1 MRINEMFKKFLG
13 LKRLVTLLVTFL
25 CVLTICPI
33 NIIAEDEHETIRV
46 GFFHMDGYHM
56 IDEDGDKSGYGYD
69 FLRLMARY
77 LDVEYDYVGYELG
90 WKDMQRM
97 LLEGEIDVLTSA
109 RKTPEREEIFDYSK
123 PIGTNECMITVRSDN
138 TKVIGQKYSTYD
150 GLRFGLLKGN
160 SRNNDFEKLADREGF
175 SYIPVYFEMF
185 KDMEE
190 ALQNGEVDALV
201 SSSMRTTDNERIIE
215 KFEPQDF
222 YAIVKKGNT
231 ELLDKINYAI
241 DQINNAEGDWQ
252 RELFNRYYASYDVKV
267 LNFTPSEEELINS
280 YKKPLKVLSDP
291 TRRPYSYVEDGEMK
305 GILPDFFKNVA
316 DYIGL
321 PYEFVICK
329 DRNEYIWYQS
339 HTESIDIAID
349 ARVSDAIIEKNHY
362 GASAPYITMGVTS
375 IMRKDNKGDI
385 KTIATVKQGSA
396 SSEIEKEY
404 APNAEKI
411 YFDTRQEAMKA
422 VRDGKADITFAYYY
436 MAQEFVNNDASGS
449 LICNYINDDSFKYRM
464 LVSDENNYALAGILT
479 KGIYAQGEDAIDNIA
494 SNYTSYKASD
504 MTLIMLIQMH
514 PLIVITIGLIMVALF
529 GIVCS
534 LSFKNR
540 KNNIQLEDNLTK
552 IKRDKYILD
561 KLTNDYNAVYYIE
574 LNKGTFEKLKIVEN
588 TYADMVFKE
597 RTFDNYDECAKY
609 YADRYLEGKNKKEF
623 LNWISC
629 AHLKEELNKHDK
641 ISFYYESIPNHLG
654 QKYFAIQAT
663 KVYKDEKVFYILLG
677 YRFVD
682 DILVKEKAIQE
693 QLEDALDKTKKQNEI
708 ISAIAKTFNAI
719 YRVDIIND
727 VIEEIASDDISHQL
741 KKGVVSASEQF
752 NFVCD
757 NLIAPEYRELV
768 RPFMDVKTLGER
780 LQDEE
785 FVTTEYK
792 MNDGNWHRMRFVAKR
807 RDENGRLTHV
817 LCLIRIISDTKR
829 TEENLYFEAEQAKK
843 EVDMKTQFLKTMS
856 HDIRTPLNG
865 LIGMVKMAEQY
876 SDDVVMQGQLRNKAQ
891 KSLEYLVSLVN
902 DVLDMNKLQSGD
914 LKDHQLTFDSM
925 NFLREINRIY
935 YDKAA
940 EKNIKYV
947 VDWDKNNFKHSILI
961 GNPVYLGR
969 ALSNIASNAVKFS
982 PSGSTITVW
991 GYEEPIDD
999 KHVLYTLYCKDEG
1012 VGMSEDFIK
1021 HAFDMFSQQNQTS
1034 RTNYEGSGLGLAISK
1049 KLIERMGGS
1058 IKFESKKGI
1067 GTTAIIKIPFELG
1080 NMDII
1085 GNIDYENVPTKG
1097 VHALLVD
1104 DNELNIEIAKFFLED
1119 NGMEVTCAYDG
1130 KEAVE
1135 IFEKSEDGYFGVI
1148 YMDILMPNMNGLDA
1162 TRAIRALNRKD
1173 AKKVPIIAVSANTF
1187 SDDVFESRMAG
1198 MNKHLGKPL
1207 DEEKMIKAYKQCAVL
1222 SEEPIKLNGDL

>member
-1 MRINEMFKKFLG
+1 MFKKFLS
-13 LKRLVTLLVTFL
+13 LKRLVTLLATFL

-33 NIIAEDEHETIRV
+33 NIIAEDKHETIRV

-56 IDEDGDKSGYGYD
+56 IDEDGNKSGYGYD

-77 LDVEYDYVGYELG
+77 LDVEYEYVGYELG

-123 PIGTNECMITVRSDN
+123 PIGTNECMITVRRDN
-138 TKVIGQKYSTYD
+138 TKVIGQKYNTYD
-150 GLRFGLLKGN
+150 GLRVGLLKGN
-160 SRNNDFEKLADREGF
+160 SRNNDFEKLANKEGF
-175 SYIPVYFEMF
+175 SYTPVYFEMF

-201 SSSMRTTDNERIIE
+201 SSSMRTTNNERIIE

-267 LNFTPSEEELINS
+267 LNFTPSEEKLINS
-280 YKKPLKVLSDP
+280 YKEPLKVLCDP
-291 TRRPYSYVEDGEMK
+291 TRKPYSYVENGEMK
-305 GILPDFFKNVA
+305 GILPDYFKNVA

-321 PYEFVICK
+321 PYEFIICK
-329 DRNEYIWYQS
+329 DRNEYINNK
-339 HTESIDIAID
+339 TFDIVIDSRLND
-349 ARVSDAIIEKNHY
+349 ELIEENHY
-362 GASAPYITMGVTS
+362 GVSAPYITMGVAS
-375 IMRKDNKGDI
+375 IMRKDHSGDI
-385 KTIATVKQGSA
+385 QTVATVKNDSA
-396 SSEIEKEY
+396 SEEIEKEQVPK
-404 APNAEKI
+404 AKKI
-411 YFDTRQEAMKA
+411 YYDTRLEALKA
-422 VRDGKADITFAYYY
+422 VRDGKTDISFAYYY
-436 MAQEFVNNDASGS
+436 MAQEFVNNDTSGT
-449 LICNYINDDSFKYRM
+449 LIYNYINGTSFKYRM
-464 LVSDENNYALAGILT
+464 LVSSEHSYALTGILT
-479 KGIYAQGEDAIDNIA
+479 KGIYAQGEDAIDEIA
-494 SNYTSYKASD
+494 SSYTSYKASD
-504 MTLIMLIQMH
+504 MTLTMLIQMH
-514 PLIVITIGLIMVALF
+514 PLIVMTLGLIMLALF

-540 KNNIQLEDNLTK
+540 KNNFQLEDNLDK

-561 KLTNDYNAVYYIE
+561 KLTADYNAVYYIE

-609 YADRYLEGKNKKEF
+609 YAERYLDDENRKEF
-623 LNWISC
+623 LDWVSC
-629 AHLKEELNKHDK
+629 AHLKKELNKNNK
-641 ISFYYESIPNHLG
+641 ISYYYESIPNNLG

-663 KVYKDEKVFYILLG
+663 KIYEDEELFYILLG

-693 QLEDALDKTKKQNEI
+693 QLEDALNETKKQNEI

-719 YRVDIIND
+719 YRIDIIND
-727 VIEEIASDDISHQL
+727 KIEEIASDDISHQL
-741 KKGVVSASEQF
+741 KKDVTSASEQF
-752 NFVCD
+752 YFVLD
-757 NLIAPEYRELV
+757 NLIAPEYRDLV
-768 RPFMDVKTLGER
+768 RPFMDIKTLEER
-780 LQDEE
+780 LKDEE

-865 LIGMVKMAEQY
+865 LIGMVKMADQY
-876 SDDVVMQGQLRNKAQ
+876 SDDIVMQGQLRDKAQ

-902 DVLDMNKLQSGD
+902 DILDMNKLQSGD

-935 YDKAA
+935 YNKAA

-947 VDWDKNNFKHSILI
+947 VDWDKVNFKHSILI

-982 PSGSTITVW
+982 PSSSTITVW

-1012 VGMSEDFIK
+1012 EGMTEDFIK

-1034 RTNYEGSGLGLAISK
+1034 RTKYEGSGLGLAISK

-1058 IKFESKKGI
+1058 IKLDSKKGV

-1080 NMDII
+1080 NMDTI

-1104 DNELNIEIAKFFLED
+1104 DNELNIEVAKFFLED

-1135 IFEKSEDGYFGVI
+1135 IFEKSEEGYFGVI
-1148 YMDILMPNMNGLDA
+1148 YMDIMMPNMNGLDA
-1162 TRAIRALNRKD
+1162 TREIRALNRKD

>member
-1 MRINEMFKKFLG
+1 M
-13 LKRLVTLLVTFL
+13 
-25 CVLTICPI
+25 CPI
-33 NIIAEDEHETIRV
+33 NIIAEDKHETIRV

-69 FLRLMARY
+69 FLRLMVRY

-90 WKDMQRM
+90 WKDMQMM

-160 SRNNDFEKLADREGF
+160 SRNNDFEKLADREDF
-175 SYIPVYFEMF
+175 SYIPVYYEVF

-190 ALQNGEVDALV
+190 GLQNGEVDALV
-201 SSSMRTTDNERIIE
+201 SSSMRTTNNERIIE

-241 DQINNAEGDWQ
+241 YQINNAEGDWQ
-252 RELFNRYYASYDVKV
+252 RELFNRYYASYDIKV
-267 LNFTPSEEELINS
+267 LNFTPSEKELINS
-280 YKKPLKVLSDP
+280 YKKPLKVLCDP

-316 DYIGL
+316 DFIGL

-339 HTESIDIAID
+339 HTDSIDIAID

-362 GASAPYITMGVTS
+362 GASAPYITMGVAS

-396 SSEIEKEY
+396 SNEIENEY

-449 LICNYINDDSFKYRM
+449 LIYNYINDDSFKYRM
-464 LVSDENNYALAGILT
+464 LVSDENNFALAGILT

-504 MTLIMLIQMH
+504 MTLLMLIQMH
-514 PLIVITIGLIMVALF
+514 PVVVMTIGMIMLALF

-597 RTFDNYDECAKY
+597 RSFDNYDECAKY

-623 LNWISC
+623 LDWVSC
-629 AHLKEELNKHDK
+629 AHLKEELNKRDK
-641 ISFYYESIPNHLG
+641 ISFYYESIPNKLG
-654 QKYFAIQAT
+654 QKYFAIQGI
-663 KVYKDEKVFYILLG
+663 KVYEDENVFYILLG
-677 YRFVD
+677 FRFVD

-727 VIEEIASDDISHQL
+727 KIEEIASDDISHHL
-741 KKGVVSASEQF
+741 KKDVVSASEQF

-768 RPFMDVKTLGER
+768 RPFMDISTLKER
-780 LQDEE
+780 LKDEE

-807 RDENGRLTHV
+807 KDASGRLTHV

-843 EVDMKTQFLKTMS
+843 EADMKTQFLKTMS

-865 LIGMVKMAEQY
+865 LIGMVKMADQY
-876 SDDVVMQGQLRNKAQ
+876 SDDVVMQSKLRNKAQ
-891 KSLEYLVSLVN
+891 QSLEYLVSLVN
-902 DVLDMNKLQSGD
+902 DILDMNKLQSGD

-935 YDKAA
+935 YNKAA

-947 VDWDKNNFKHSILI
+947 VDWDKVNFKHSTLI

-982 PSGSTITVW
+982 LSGSTITVW
-991 GYEEPIDD
+991 GNEEPIDD

-1058 IKFESKKGI
+1058 IKLESKVGI

-1080 NMDII
+1080 DMETI
-1085 GNIDYENVPTKG
+1085 GSIDYENVPTKG

-1130 KEAVE
+1130 KEAVD
-1135 IFEKSEDGYFGVI
+1135 IFKKSKEGYFGVI

-1162 TRAIRALNRKD
+1162 TREIRALDRKD

-1187 SDDVFESRMAG
+1187 SDDVFESRKAG

-1222 SEEPIKLNGDL
+1222 SKESIKLNGDL

>member
-1 MRINEMFKKFLG
+1 MKINEMFKKFLG

-25 CVLTICPI
+25 CFLTICPI

-56 IDEDGDKSGYGYD
+56 IDEDGNKSGYGYD

-138 TKVIGQKYSTYD
+138 TKVIGQKYNTYD
-150 GLRFGLLKGN
+150 GLRVGLLKGN
-160 SRNNDFEKLADREGF
+160 SRNNDFEKLADEKGF
-175 SYIPVYFEMF
+175 SYIPVYYEVF

-190 ALQNGEVDALV
+190 GLQDGEVDALV
-201 SSSMRTTDNERIIE
+201 SSSMRTTNNERIIE

-252 RELFNRYYASYDVKV
+252 RELFNRYYASYDIKV

-280 YKKPLKVLSDP
+280 YKKPLKVLCDP

-349 ARVSDAIIEKNHY
+349 ARVSDTTIEKNHY
-362 GASAPYITMGVTS
+362 GASAPYITMGVAS

-396 SSEIEKEY
+396 SNEIEKEY

-449 LICNYINDDSFKYRM
+449 LIYNYINDDSFKYRM
-464 LVSDENNYALAGILT
+464 LVSDENNFALAGILT

-504 MTLIMLIQMH
+504 MTLLMLIQMH
-514 PLIVITIGLIMVALF
+514 PVAVMTIGMIMLALF

-561 KLTNDYNAVYYIE
+561 KLSADYNAVYYIE
-574 LNKGTFEKLKIVEN
+574 LNKGTFEKLKIVKD
-588 TYADMVFKE
+588 TYADIVFKE
-597 RTFDNYDECAKY
+597 KSFNNFDECADY
-609 YADRYLEGKNKKEF
+609 YANCYLDEKNRREF
-623 LNWISC
+623 LDWVSC
-629 AHLKEELNKHDK
+629 AHLKEELNKRDK
-641 ISFYYESIPNHLG
+641 INFYYESIPNNLG

-663 KVYKDEKVFYILLG
+663 KVYEDENVFYILLG
-677 YRFVD
+677 FRFVD

-727 VIEEIASDDISHQL
+727 VIEEIASDDISRHL
-741 KKGVVSASEQF
+741 KKDVASASEQF

-757 NLIAPEYRELV
+757 NLVASEYRELV
-768 RPFMDVKTLGER
+768 RPFMDISTLEER
-780 LQDEE
+780 LKDEE

-807 RDENGRLTHV
+807 KDANGRLTHV

-865 LIGMVKMAEQY
+865 LIGMIKMADQY
-876 SDDVVMQGQLRNKAQ
+876 SDDVVMRSKLRNKAQ
-891 KSLEYLVSLVN
+891 QSLEYLVSLVN
-902 DVLDMNKLQSGD
+902 DILDMNKLQSGD
-914 LKDHQLTFDSM
+914 LKDQQLTFDFI
-925 NFLREINRIY
+925 NFLKELNHIY

-940 EKNIKYV
+940 EKGIKYDI
-947 VDWDKNNFKHSILI
+947 DWENVKFEHSTLI

-991 GYEEPIDD
+991 GNEEIIDD
-999 KHVLYTLYCKDEG
+999 KHSLYTLYCKDEG
-1012 VGMSEDFIK
+1012 EGMTDEFIK

-1034 RTNYEGSGLGLAISK
+1034 RTKYEGSGLGLAMSK

-1058 IKFESKKGI
+1058 IKLESKKGV
-1067 GTTAIIKIPFELG
+1067 GTTAIIKVPFELG
-1080 NMDII
+1080 DTDTI
-1085 GNIDYENVPTKG
+1085 GSIDYENVPTKG

-1130 KEAVE
+1130 KEAVD
-1135 IFEKSEDGYFGVI
+1135 IFKKSKEGYFGVI

-1162 TRAIRALNRKD
+1162 TREIRALDRKD

-1187 SDDVFESRMAG
+1187 SDDVFESRKAG

>member
-1 MRINEMFKKFLG
+1 MTR
-13 LKRLVTLLVTFL
+13 
-25 CVLTICPI
+25 
-33 NIIAEDEHETIRV
+33 
-46 GFFHMDGYHM
+46 
-56 IDEDGDKSGYGYD
+56 GD
-69 FLRLMARY
+69 
-77 LDVEYDYVGYELG
+77 
-90 WKDMQRM
+90 
-97 LLEGEIDVLTSA
+97 
-109 RKTPEREEIFDYSK
+109 
-123 PIGTNECMITVRSDN
+123 
-138 TKVIGQKYSTYD
+138 
-150 GLRFGLLKGN
+150 
-160 SRNNDFEKLADREGF
+160 
-175 SYIPVYFEMF
+175 
-185 KDMEE
+185 
-190 ALQNGEVDALV
+190 
-201 SSSMRTTDNERIIE
+201 
-215 KFEPQDF
+215 
-222 YAIVKKGNT
+222 
-231 ELLDKINYAI
+231 
-241 DQINNAEGDWQ
+241 
-252 RELFNRYYASYDVKV
+252 
-267 LNFTPSEEELINS
+267 
-280 YKKPLKVLSDP
+280 
-291 TRRPYSYVEDGEMK
+291 
-305 GILPDFFKNVA
+305 
-316 DYIGL
+316 
-321 PYEFVICK
+321 
-329 DRNEYIWYQS
+329 
-339 HTESIDIAID
+339 
-349 ARVSDAIIEKNHY
+349 
-362 GASAPYITMGVTS
+362 
-375 IMRKDNKGDI
+375 
-385 KTIATVKQGSA
+385 
-396 SSEIEKEY
+396 
-404 APNAEKI
+404 
-411 YFDTRQEAMKA
+411 
-422 VRDGKADITFAYYY
+422 
-436 MAQEFVNNDASGS
+436 S
-449 LICNYINDDSFKYRM
+449 L
-464 LVSDENNYALAGILT
+464 
-479 KGIYAQGEDAIDNIA
+479 
-494 SNYTSYKASD
+494 
-504 MTLIMLIQMH
+504 
-514 PLIVITIGLIMVALF
+514 
-529 GIVCS
+529 
-534 LSFKNR
+534 
-540 KNNIQLEDNLTK
+540 
-552 IKRDKYILD
+552 
-561 KLTNDYNAVYYIE
+561 
-574 LNKGTFEKLKIVEN
+574 
-588 TYADMVFKE
+588 
-597 RTFDNYDECAKY
+597 
-609 YADRYLEGKNKKEF
+609 
-623 LNWISC
+623 
-629 AHLKEELNKHDK
+629 
-641 ISFYYESIPNHLG
+641 
-654 QKYFAIQAT
+654 
-663 KVYKDEKVFYILLG
+663 YKDEKVFYILLG

-708 ISAIAKTFNAI
+708 ISAITKTFNAI

-741 KKGVVSASEQF
+741 KKDVTSASEQF

-780 LQDEE
+780 LKDEE

-1058 IKFESKKGI
+1058 IKFESKKGV

-1135 IFEKSEDGYFGVI
+1135 IFEKSEEGYFGVI

-1162 TRAIRALNRKD
+1162 TREIRALNRKD

>member
-1 MRINEMFKKFLG
+1 M
-13 LKRLVTLLVTFL
+13 
-25 CVLTICPI
+25 
-33 NIIAEDEHETIRV
+33 
-46 GFFHMDGYHM
+46 
-56 IDEDGDKSGYGYD
+56 
-69 FLRLMARY
+69 
-77 LDVEYDYVGYELG
+77 
-90 WKDMQRM
+90 
-97 LLEGEIDVLTSA
+97 
-109 RKTPEREEIFDYSK
+109 
-123 PIGTNECMITVRSDN
+123 
-138 TKVIGQKYSTYD
+138 
-150 GLRFGLLKGN
+150 
-160 SRNNDFEKLADREGF
+160 
-175 SYIPVYFEMF
+175 
-185 KDMEE
+185 
-190 ALQNGEVDALV
+190 
-201 SSSMRTTDNERIIE
+201 
-215 KFEPQDF
+215 
-222 YAIVKKGNT
+222 
-231 ELLDKINYAI
+231 
-241 DQINNAEGDWQ
+241 
-252 RELFNRYYASYDVKV
+252 
-267 LNFTPSEEELINS
+267 
-280 YKKPLKVLSDP
+280 
-291 TRRPYSYVEDGEMK
+291 
-305 GILPDFFKNVA
+305 
-316 DYIGL
+316 
-321 PYEFVICK
+321 
-329 DRNEYIWYQS
+329 
-339 HTESIDIAID
+339 
-349 ARVSDAIIEKNHY
+349 
-362 GASAPYITMGVTS
+362 
-375 IMRKDNKGDI
+375 
-385 KTIATVKQGSA
+385 
-396 SSEIEKEY
+396 
-404 APNAEKI
+404 
-411 YFDTRQEAMKA
+411 
-422 VRDGKADITFAYYY
+422 
-436 MAQEFVNNDASGS
+436 
-449 LICNYINDDSFKYRM
+449 
-464 LVSDENNYALAGILT
+464 
-479 KGIYAQGEDAIDNIA
+479 
-494 SNYTSYKASD
+494 
-504 MTLIMLIQMH
+504 
-514 PLIVITIGLIMVALF
+514 
-529 GIVCS
+529 
-534 LSFKNR
+534 
-540 KNNIQLEDNLTK
+540 
-552 IKRDKYILD
+552 
-561 KLTNDYNAVYYIE
+561 
-574 LNKGTFEKLKIVEN
+574 
-588 TYADMVFKE
+588 
-597 RTFDNYDECAKY
+597 
-609 YADRYLEGKNKKEF
+609 
-623 LNWISC
+623 
-629 AHLKEELNKHDK
+629 
-641 ISFYYESIPNHLG
+641 
-654 QKYFAIQAT
+654 
-663 KVYKDEKVFYILLG
+663 
-677 YRFVD
+677 
-682 DILVKEKAIQE
+682 
-693 QLEDALDKTKKQNEI
+693 
-708 ISAIAKTFNAI
+708 
-719 YRVDIIND
+719 
-727 VIEEIASDDISHQL
+727 IEEIASDDISHQL
-741 KKGVVSASEQF
+741 KKDVTSASEQF

-780 LQDEE
+780 LKDEE

-1058 IKFESKKGI
+1058 IKFESKKGV

-1135 IFEKSEDGYFGVI
+1135 IFEKSEEGYFGVI

-1162 TRAIRALNRKD
+1162 TREIRALNRKD

>member
-1 MRINEMFKKFLG
+1 MFKKFLG

-33 NIIAEDEHETIRV
+33 NIIAKDEHETIRV

-56 IDEDGDKSGYGYD
+56 IDEDGNKSGYGYD

-97 LLEGEIDVLTSA
+97 LLEGEVDVLTSA

-160 SRNNDFEKLADREGF
+160 SRNNDFEKLADEKGF
-175 SYIPVYFEMF
+175 SYIPVYYEMF
-185 KDMEE
+185 NDMEE

-280 YKKPLKVLSDP
+280 YKKPLKVLCDP
-291 TRRPYSYVEDGEMK
+291 TGRPYSYVEDGEMK

-349 ARVSDAIIEKNHY
+349 ARVSDATIEENHY
-362 GASAPYITMGVTS
+362 GASAPYITMGVAS

-396 SSEIEKEY
+396 SNEIENEY

-449 LICNYINDDSFKYRM
+449 LIYNYINDDSFKYRM
-464 LVSDENNYALAGILT
+464 LVSNENSYALAGILT

-514 PLIVITIGLIMVALF
+514 PVIVITIGMIMLALF

-540 KNNIQLEDNLTK
+540 KNNLQLEDNLTK

-597 RTFDNYDECAKY
+597 RSFDNYDECAKY

-623 LNWISC
+623 LDWVSC
-629 AHLKEELNKHDK
+629 THLKKELNEKDK

-654 QKYFAIQAT
+654 QKYFAIQAA
-663 KVYKDEKVFYILLG
+663 KIYKDEKVFYILLG

-741 KKGVVSASEQF
+741 KKDVTSASEQF

-768 RPFMDVKTLGER
+768 RPFMDVKTLVER
-780 LQDEE
+780 LKDEE

-1058 IKFESKKGI
+1058 IKLESKKSV

-1080 NMDII
+1080 NMDTI

-1173 AKKVPIIAVSANTF
+1173 AKKIPIIAVSANTF